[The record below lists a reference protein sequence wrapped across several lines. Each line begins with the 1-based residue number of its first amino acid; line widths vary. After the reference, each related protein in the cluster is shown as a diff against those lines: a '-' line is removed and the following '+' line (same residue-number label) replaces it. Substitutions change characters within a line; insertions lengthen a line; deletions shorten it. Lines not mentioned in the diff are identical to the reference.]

1 MALLKLLQIAV
12 RTELDSL
19 WIGRDLG
26 YRGGRRTGLALTDDI
41 HVDAHARRWGVTV
54 DRATKGNILSERT
67 AAIVWRV
74 LSQVECTV
82 FLWNVFPLHPH
93 QAGKPF
99 TNRSHNAMERE
110 VGEELLALLIG
121 MLKPRRLVAIGADAA
136 ASLERVLG
144 SNAAVRVRH
153 PSYGGQVLFADAI
166 RTLYEHSGE
175 IRGST

>member
-1 MALLKLLQIAV
+1 MDLI
-12 RTELDSL
+12 LD
-19 WIGRDLG
+19 
-26 YRGGRRTGLALTDDI
+26 GLAEAWRLLRSGDNDI
-41 HVDAHARRWGVTV
+41 YGITARTV
-54 DRATKGNILSERT
+54 VITGTSTL
-67 AAIVWRV
+67 V
-74 LSQVECTV
+74 
-82 FLWNVFPLHPH
+82 
-93 QAGKPF
+93 
-99 TNRSHNAMERE
+99 
-110 VGEELLALLIG
+110 ALLIG